1 MPEST
6 SFDFPVRDTAVR
18 MELASDIS
26 QSDTTLPVDQ
36 VVGFGDSDAP
46 FLIKIWAPQSG
57 EFREDFI
64 EYAVVTSVDAAN
76 NSLDV
81 RRDVENIGAVS
92 ASQGNLVQPMTL
104 RASDIDEFGEKRLD
118 KLKLAV
124 DTGKAENVT
133 SDSVD
138 FVAEFLEFDPPFFDE
153 NSASV
158 KFEYGETGNGFSNVF
173 DPQRN
178 PSTPKKISESLIVE
192 FDGSEVSYSP
202 LTQVS
207 AFVNG
212 VAIGGGYIAY
222 GGGNDEETYV
232 HNLLNGNLFNT
243 LTDPFEYIEAVVIGE
258 GYVAQGTDSGHVYV
272 YDLSSGNLV
281 YDLSETTSIK
291 DVAIGDGYIAYTND
305 EMYLHNLSDGSLEYK
320 ISESSDTVH
329 GVSIGEGYIAYGSS
343 GGGDTNTYVH
353 DLSNGNLVYTF
364 TESSSNV
371 LGVDIE
377 GIVIGYVSVDEN
389 CYVHDLGDGSL
400 EYTLTES
407 SDSLNDIDIN
417 KRDIAYCGND
427 YNTYLHDL
435 SDGSLKETFSKAS
448 EYVYDVSMNEGYVA
462 YGEGGGGTFSD
473 TYVHKAETGP
483 LNPDTQ
489 YQYRAMA
496 EADNAVKK
504 GRTQTF
510 ITPSS

>member
-138 FVAEFLEFDPPFFDE
+138 FVAEFLEFDPSFFDE

-178 PSTPKKISESLIVE
+178 PSTPKKISESLIVG

-202 LTQVS
+202 LTQSSDEVS
-207 AFVNG
+207 G
-212 VAIGGGYIAY
+212 VSIGYGYVAY
-222 GGGNDEETYV
+222 GGYDTGVYLHGLN
-232 HNLLNGNLFNT
+232 NGNEVSYSP
-243 LTDPFEYIEAVVIGE
+243 LTQSSDNIRSVDIGE
-258 GYVAQGTDSGHVYV
+258 GYVAYGGSDDNT
-272 YDLSSGNLV
+272 
-281 YDLSETTSIK
+281 
-291 DVAIGDGYIAYTND
+291 YI
-305 EMYLHNLSDGSLEYK
+305 HNLNSGSLKY
-320 ISESSDTVH
+320 T
-329 GVSIGEGYIAYGSS
+329 
-343 GGGDTNTYVH
+343 
-353 DLSNGNLVYTF
+353 LSQNP
-364 TESSSNV
+364 SNV
-371 LGVDIE
+371 LDVSIDQAYVAYSE
-377 GIVIGYVSVDEN
+377 GNNN
-389 CYVHDLGDGSL
+389 CYVHNLGDGSL
-400 EYTLTES
+400 EYTLTEAGSNVQAVAIGERYIAYGDQNGQISVHNLNGGSLEYTLTQS
-407 SDSLNDIDIN
+407 SDRILDVAIGEGYVGYGGQDNN
-417 KRDIAYCGND
+417 CYV
-427 YNTYLHDL
+427 HDL
-435 SDGSLKETFSKAS
+435 SDGSL
-448 EYVYDVSMNEGYVA
+448 VYTLSQSLDDVSAVGIGEGHVIYGTDSSPGSNAAFVHDLNDKSTVYQFTRAAGSIYGVSIEEKHLA
-462 YGEGGGGTFSD
+462 YGGDD
-473 TYVHKAETGP
+473 TDVYIHSAKTGP
-483 LNPDTQ
+483 LDSNTQ
-489 YQYRAMA
+489 YEYRAVA
-496 EADNAVKK
+496 EADNAMRK

-510 ITPSS
+510 TTP